1 MSEAAAEKAALRRRL
16 RGLANEPAVD
26 ASVCARLRE
35 VEELERAG
43 CVLAY
48 LSLPD
53 EVSVDGWI
61 AGALGRGVRVC
72 TPRVDWATGAMEAS
86 VLRKMGDWEPGRHGL
101 RGPAADAPIVP
112 IEEVGAV
119 LVPGLGFDM
128 RGSRLGRGGG
138 FYDRLLA
145 RLPASA
151 VRIGVATRQ
160 RVVDRVPAEA
170 WDQTLDVLVTETGAE
185 RFERAK
191 D

>member
-1 MSEAAAEKAALRRRL
+1 MTDTAAEKVVLRRRL
-16 RGLANEPAVD
+16 RGIEIPAG
-26 ASVCARLRE
+26 ASEALCARLRE
-35 VEELERAG
+35 VAEVESAA

-61 AGALGRGVRVC
+61 AEALDRGVRVC
-72 TPRVDWATGAMEAS
+72 VPRVEWDSGSMEP
-86 VLRKMGDWEPGRHGL
+86 VLLGRMGHWTVGRHGL
-101 RGPAADAPIVP
+101 RGPAAGAAVVP

-128 RGSRLGRGGG
+128 RGRRLGRGGG

-145 RLPASA
+145 RLPVS
-151 VRIGVATRQ
+151 VWRIGVAAEA
-160 RVVDRVPAEA
+160 RVVERLPADE
-170 WDQTLDVLVTETGAE
+170 WDENLDMLVTESGTR
-185 RFERAK
+185 RFERTK